1 MKLIAI
7 SKMEYQ
13 LFYCNNKTQS
23 YISILDFFK

>member
-1 MKLIAI
+1 MKLIEI

-23 YISILDFFK
+23 HTSILDFLK